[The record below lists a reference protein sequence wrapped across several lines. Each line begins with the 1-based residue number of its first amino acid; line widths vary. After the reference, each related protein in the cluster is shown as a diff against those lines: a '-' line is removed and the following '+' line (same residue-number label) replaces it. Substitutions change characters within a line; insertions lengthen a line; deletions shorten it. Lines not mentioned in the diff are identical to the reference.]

1 MWTGP
6 TQCASGASCYSINP
20 YYYQCTPGSGNAVAT
35 AASTATAVAHNN
47 NNSSGS
53 LSSGSSNSGSSSSG
67 SNNSDS
73 SSSSSNN
80 SGSTTSGTDDTDTSG
95 SASSGTSGTG
105 SSGSTSSGIKGSSGS
120 GSTGSTGSTSSG
132 TTGSGSSSGDSLQTV
147 SGGFSGSGKTTRY
160 WDCCA
165 PSYCWTGKSQSTKG
179 TIQVCDK
186 SGNVITGTDFQSGCN
201 GGTAYM
207 CPDQVPTVVSD
218 TLAYGFAAASISG
231 ATDETLACA
240 CIKLTFT
247 STSIKGKSLV
257 VQISNT
263 GGDLGSN
270 QFDLALPGGGGGIYS
285 DGCSNEFGSG
295 YSWGEQYGGI

>member
-1 MWTGP
+1 
-6 TQCASGASCYSINP
+6 
-20 YYYQCTPGSGNAVAT
+20 
-35 AASTATAVAHNN
+35 
-47 NNSSGS
+47 
-53 LSSGSSNSGSSSSG
+53 
-67 SNNSDS
+67 
-73 SSSSSNN
+73 
-80 SGSTTSGTDDTDTSG
+80 
-95 SASSGTSGTG
+95 
-105 SSGSTSSGIKGSSGS
+105 
-120 GSTGSTGSTSSG
+120 
-132 TTGSGSSSGDSLQTV
+132 
-147 SGGFSGSGKTTRY
+147 
-160 WDCCA
+160 
-165 PSYCWTGKSQSTKG
+165 
-179 TIQVCDK
+179 
-186 SGNVITGTDFQSGCN
+186 
-201 GGTAYM
+201 M

-295 YSWGEQYGGI
+295 YSWGEQYGGVSAESDCSNLPTALQAGCEFRFDWFENADNPTVDFEQVVCPSTLTSLSGCSRTDE